1 MLSDLFS
8 GLSSSLEDV
17 LKNAE
22 AGEGTIKDNMDDLCD
37 ILEDEILKSKTS
49 EDEKKELLKRLRN
62 FCNTETNIMLVGAT
76 GCGKSSTINALFAVG
91 EQNAEVSEDDE
102 DELDVDA
109 PVAKKSYVE
118 VAKVGSK
125 CLL

>member
-1 MLSDLFS
+1 MLADLFN
-8 GLSSSLEDV
+8 GISSSLEDI

-37 ILEDEILKSKTS
+37 ILEDEILKSKTT
-49 EDEKKELLKRLRN
+49 EEEKKELLKRLRN

-91 EQNAEVSEDDE
+91 EDE
-102 DELDVDA
+102 DSEESNED
-109 PVAKKSYVE
+109 
-118 VAKVGSK
+118 
-125 CLL
+125 